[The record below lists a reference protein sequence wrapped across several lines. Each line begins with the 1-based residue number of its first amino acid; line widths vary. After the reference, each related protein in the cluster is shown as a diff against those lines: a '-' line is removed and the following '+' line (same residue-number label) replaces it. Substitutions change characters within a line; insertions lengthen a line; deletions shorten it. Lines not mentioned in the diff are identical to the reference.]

1 MKRIKQT
8 LFALTVLTVT
18 ISGCSS
24 DESSEKEADI
34 KVNEIQNCVYTYVPG
49 KSDLRFTAYKFLNK
63 TGVGGTFSSYQVD
76 GDLTGAVPKDII
88 ESMSFSIP
96 TSTVETNNLDRN
108 KKIDSLFFGNLE
120 NTALLTGK
128 VVQLNEENG
137 MATLEITM
145 NDITNDVEGEYT
157 LVDNKF
163 NFSADIDVNQWNAQK
178 GLSALNEACYDLHTD
193 VANGDTV
200 SKLWPDVSLE
210 FETILEKKCD

>member
-1 MKRIKQT
+1 MKRIKPT
-8 LFALTVLTVT
+8 LFALAIITF
-18 ISGCSS
+18 SMSS
-24 DESSEKEADI
+24 CGSDDSSEKEAQV
-34 KVNEIQNCVYTYVPG
+34 KVNEVQNCVYTYIPG

-76 GDLTGAVPKDII
+76 GDLSGAVPKDII

-137 MATLEITM
+137 MATLQITM
-145 NDITNDVEGEYT
+145 NDITNDVEGKYT

-163 NFSADIDVNQWNAQK
+163 NFSADIDVNQWNAKK
-178 GLSALNEACYDLHTD
+178 GLAALNEACYDLHTD

-210 FETILEKKCD
+210 FETILEKKCN